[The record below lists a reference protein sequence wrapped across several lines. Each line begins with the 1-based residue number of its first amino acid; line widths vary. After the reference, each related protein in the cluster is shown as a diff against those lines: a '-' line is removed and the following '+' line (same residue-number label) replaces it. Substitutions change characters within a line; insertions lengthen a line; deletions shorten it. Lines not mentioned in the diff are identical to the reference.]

1 MSNVVTLAVVDRAR
15 SEATRLL
22 AKRLRDRQ
30 TAELAATMKNRAR
43 RLTRLRIFWTSISV
57 LAAAAAAAVGY
68 LAGVDGSLRNTSLAM
83 LAAASPKPATPKEP
97 PMNAPA
103 PVLSAPVQVVQPPAP
118 QDVATEALP
127 EVPPTPATPPANLP
141 AGAVPSESVPSSGQG
156 PVTQKQIPTAPLPEV
171 PLPAKRKA
179 APVRQP
185 PSPASASASASALPD
200 PAEAPSAPPK
210 STSGIYERAAPAPE
224 AQAVALPQS
233 PPKAE
238 KVKAEV
244 KQQFQVVGVPDDQ
257 MILVEAQGTVRPI
270 RIGSRLPD
278 GRTLKR
284 ANPVNGSFEAQ

>member
-22 AKRLRDRQ
+22 AKRLRERQ

-68 LAGVDGSLRNTSLAM
+68 HAGVDVSLRNTRPAE
-83 LAAASPKPATPKEP
+83 LAAASPKPPIPKEP
-97 PMNAPA
+97 TMNAAA
-103 PVLSAPVQVVQPPAP
+103 PVPSAPVQVVQPPAP
-118 QDVATEALP
+118 QVIAQEALP
-127 EVPPTPATPPANLP
+127 EVLPTSATRPADLP
-141 AGAVPSESVPSSGQG
+141 ADAVPSKSTHPSGQG
-156 PVTQKQIPTAPLPEV
+156 PVAPKQMPTSPLPEV
-171 PLPAKRKA
+171 PLPAKQKA
-179 APVRQP
+179 APMRQP
-185 PSPASASASASALPD
+185 PSPAPALPD
-200 PAEAPSAPPK
+200 PAEVPSAPPK

-224 AQAVALPQS
+224 AQAVAQPQS

-257 MILVEAQGTVRPI
+257 MILVEAQGTVRPV

-284 ANPVNGSFEAQ
+284 ANPANGSFEAQ